1 MTRPSTPQPAGPPT
15 LREPHPV
22 RAGAVL
28 CGALA
33 GAAWL
38 LTFALLSVTLRGYL
52 SWTLLGGSLAWLAAL
67 MLSRKGDRG
76 VAVGLA
82 AATGVAWTVATLS
95 VLAEW
100 VRLGAWPA

>member
-1 MTRPSTPQPAGPPT
+1 MTRPIH
-15 LREPHPV
+15 REPHPV

-28 CGALA
+28 CGALT

-52 SWTLLGGSLAWLAAL
+52 SWTLLGGGVAWLAAL
-67 MLSRKGDRG
+67 MLSRRGDRG

-82 AATGVAWTVATLS
+82 AARGVAWTVATLS

-100 VRLGAWPA
+100 VRLGVWPV

>member
-1 MTRPSTPQPAGPPT
+1 MTRPT

-33 GAAWL
+33 GATWL

-52 SWTLLGGSLAWLAAL
+52 SWTLVAGALAWLAAL
-67 MLSRKGDRG
+67 MLSRRGDRG

-100 VRLGAWPA
+100 VRLGVWPL

>member
-1 MTRPSTPQPAGPPT
+1 MTRST
-15 LREPHPV
+15 LREPNPV

-52 SWTLLGGSLAWLAAL
+52 SWTLLGGGLCWLAAL
-67 MLSRKGDRG
+67 MLSKGGDRG

-100 VRLGAWPA
+100 ARLGAWPV

>member
-1 MTRPSTPQPAGPPT
+1 MTRST

-52 SWTLLGGSLAWLAAL
+52 SWTLLGGGLAWLAAL
-67 MLSRKGDRG
+67 MLSRRGDRG

-100 VRLGAWPA
+100 ARLGAWPV

>member
-1 MTRPSTPQPAGPPT
+1 
-15 LREPHPV
+15 V

-28 CGALA
+28 WGSLA

-38 LTFALLSVTLRGYL
+38 LAFALLSVTLRGFL
-52 SWTLLGGSLAWLAAL
+52 SWTLLAGTLAWLAAL
-67 MLSRKGDRG
+67 MLSRRGDRG

-82 AATGVAWTVATLS
+82 AATAVAWTVATLS

-100 VRLGAWPA
+100 VRLGVWPV

>member
-1 MTRPSTPQPAGPPT
+1 MTRPT

-38 LTFALLSVTLRGYL
+38 LTFALLSVTLSGYL
-52 SWTLLGGSLAWLAAL
+52 SWTLLGGGLAWLTAL
-67 MLSRKGDRG
+67 MLSRRGDRG

-95 VLAEW
+95 VLTEW
-100 VRLGAWPA
+100 ARLGVWPV

>member
-1 MTRPSTPQPAGPPT
+1 MTRPT

-52 SWTLLGGSLAWLAAL
+52 SWTLLGGGLAWFAAL
-67 MLSRKGDRG
+67 MLSRRGDRG

-100 VRLGAWPA
+100 VRLGVWPV